1 MENLKT
7 LKCHFFKKA
16 LGLSIVCSNC
26 GSECKGILKKE
37 ESSEIL
43 KIVGLITNIEE
54 YQKIYYRDE
63 RKDKSRI

>member
-26 GSECKGILKKE
+26 ECKGIFKKE

-54 YQKIYYRDE
+54 YQKIYYHDK